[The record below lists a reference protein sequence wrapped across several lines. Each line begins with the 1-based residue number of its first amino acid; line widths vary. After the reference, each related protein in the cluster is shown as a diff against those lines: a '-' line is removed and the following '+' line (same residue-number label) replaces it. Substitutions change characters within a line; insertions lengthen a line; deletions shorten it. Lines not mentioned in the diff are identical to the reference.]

1 MGPLYHKDK
10 TLSSNF
16 SKEEIQMGYRHMKN
30 DHHHLSSG
38 KCKSK
43 RQFDVTSHLS
53 EWLKPTTL
61 ETTGVGKDVEKK
73 EPSWTP
79 DGKANWCSHS
89 GKTVWRFLRKL
100 KIELHYDP
108 ATARL
113 GIYPKKT
120 KILIRS
126 ITCCL

>member
-53 EWLKPTTL
+53 EWLKQTNKQTNNKQKHAH
-61 ETTGVGKDVEKK
+61 THKISVGENIEKK
-73 EPSWTP
+73 
-79 DGKANWCSHS
+79 NSHALLVQPLWKQYGVS
-89 GKTVWRFLRKL
+89 ERN
-100 KIELHYDP
+100 
-108 ATARL
+108 
-113 GIYPKKT
+113 
-120 KILIRS
+120 
-126 ITCCL
+126 